1 MLKKQL
7 AEVAALAAQ
16 FTNSTPPAA
25 APTTRPTAATD
36 FDEAF
41 RSLVLEVAE
50 IDPADYRPDA
60 DLREDL
66 ALDSLDLIE
75 LIMLCEKDF
84 HMIIPDREWM
94 KIRTVE
100 ELRTLVTAR
109 LAQPQLASCEA
120 VAPASG
126 QGQ

>member
-25 APTTRPTAATD
+25 ATTRPTAATD

-41 RSLVLEVAE
+41 RSLLLEVADVDL
-50 IDPADYRPDA
+50 IDYSPDA
-60 DLREDL
+60 DLREDF

-84 HMIIPDREWM
+84 HMIIPDQEWM
-94 KIRTVE
+94 KIRTVA
-100 ELRTLVTAR
+100 ELRSLVRAR
-109 LAQPQLASCEA
+109 LAQPPLATHEA